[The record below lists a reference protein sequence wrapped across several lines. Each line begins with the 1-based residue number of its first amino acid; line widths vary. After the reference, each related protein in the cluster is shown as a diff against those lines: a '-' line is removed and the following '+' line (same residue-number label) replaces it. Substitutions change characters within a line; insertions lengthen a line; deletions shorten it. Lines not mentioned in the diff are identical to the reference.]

1 LKLLFNTLHFTPYLL
16 ETFSIFVSATRG
28 CCLNINDN
36 RYDQQKETSALHRIY
51 NTVNGRYTP
60 CEENP
65 DAGIESQRITDVKF
79 DNASWLKEEE
89 AVQGEILME

>member
-1 LKLLFNTLHFTPYLL
+1 
-16 ETFSIFVSATRG
+16 
-28 CCLNINDN
+28 
-36 RYDQQKETSALHRIY
+36 
-51 NTVNGRYTP
+51 VNGRCTP

-79 DNASWLKEEE
+79 DNASWLKQEE